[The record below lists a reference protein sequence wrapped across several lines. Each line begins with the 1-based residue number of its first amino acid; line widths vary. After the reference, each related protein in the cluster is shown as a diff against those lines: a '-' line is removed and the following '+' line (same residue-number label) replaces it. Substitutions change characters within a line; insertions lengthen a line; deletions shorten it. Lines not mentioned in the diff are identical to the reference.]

1 MRYISQYQSLE
12 LIAVDGT
19 VLHRFKNG
27 SLIIGDP
34 TLDTAGNAIPVTF
47 TGTDSQKYTNL
58 YSAGATDLE
67 KIGLGNIFFEAPPI
81 ASPATNT
88 IDDTGV
94 WYQVLTG
101 TVIYN
106 GVTYKAGELFL
117 SVDTFDDSTGT
128 GTFALDVPHQF
139 KLSPV
144 EHNQRSEYYK
154 TTQLAIGDESSW
166 NEQNWESTVDS
177 DLGAVR

>member
-1 MRYISQYQSLE
+1 MRYVSQYQSLE

-27 SLIIGDP
+27 VLVVGDAALN
-34 TLDTAGNAIPVTF
+34 TTGNKIPVTF
-47 TGTDSQKYTNL
+47 SGTDSQKYTNL
-58 YSAGATDLE
+58 YSTASTDIE
-67 KIGLGNIFFEAPPI
+67 KVGLGKLFWEAPPI

-88 IDDTGV
+88 VDDSGV

-101 TVIYN
+101 TVTYN
-106 GVTYKAGELFL
+106 GTTYKAGDLFFTEATFN
-117 SVDTFDDSTGT
+117 DTTGT
-128 GTFALDVPHQF
+128 GTFALDVPHDY